1 MFTKKHY
8 EAIASVLY
16 NVDCHIPIDSKKYNR
31 VYSGRFK
38 QLLIEALCVMFEE
51 DNPNF
56 DRERFILCSD
66 MDGDMML

>member
-16 NVDCHIPIDSKKYNR
+16 SVDCYIPEDSNR
-31 VYSGRFK
+31 FYSGQFK
-38 QLLIEALCVMFEE
+38 QLLIEALCAMFEE

-66 MDGDMML
+66 IDGDMML